1 MACEISGRSS
11 LSCFHWF
18 MCHTYAHLQLTLL
31 LVNDFI
37 GSCSEEKMNNPGMRS
52 LNVNVNLG
60 CTKVAVFL
68 NLLNKPK
75 ALVTLR
81 GNLIFL
87 SGNALV
93 FPLPRGSRCISARG
107 FAGTF

>member
-18 MCHTYAHLQLTLL
+18 MLHTYAHLQLTL

-37 GSCSEEKMNNPGMRS
+37 GSCSEEKMNAS
-52 LNVNVNLG
+52 VKLG
-60 CTKVAVFL
+60 HTKVAVFL
-68 NLLNKPK
+68 NLFNKPK
-75 ALVTLR
+75 ALVTPR